1 MTLTDWILD
10 IALIAVVLLQI
21 RGRRLT
27 PRWLL
32 APIVIVAWA
41 AATYLH
47 TIPTS
52 GNDLLLIIGCAAAG
66 TVLGVLCAVFT
77 SVTADGSG
85 APVAKAGVVAATL
98 WVLGVGTRL
107 AFQLYVTHGG
117 GPAVARFSIAH
128 SLTLPGAWTAALVLM
143 ALCEAVFR
151 TGILAWRGYLV
162 RRQHLAGADGHGLS
176 LAATGHHGAER

>member
-1 MTLTDWILD
+1 MTITDYILD

-27 PRWLL
+27 ARWLL

-41 AATYLH
+41 ATSYLH
-47 TIPTS
+47 SIPTS

-77 SVTADGSG
+77 SVKADGRG
-85 APVAKAGVVAATL
+85 APVAKAGAIAAAL

-117 GPAVARFSIAH
+117 GPAVARFSVLH

-151 TGILAWRGYLV
+151 TGVLAWRGYAV
-162 RRQHLAGADGHGLS
+162 RRQQPPVGTSNGPSLVVAGR
-176 LAATGHHGAER
+176 HGAEH

>member
-27 PRWLL
+27 ARWLL

-41 AATYLH
+41 AASYLR

-77 SVTADGSG
+77 SVTADGPG
-85 APVAKAGVVAATL
+85 APLAKAGVAAAAL

-143 ALCEAVFR
+143 ALSEAVFR
-151 TGILAWRGYLV
+151 TGVLAWRGYAV
-162 RRQHLAGADGHGLS
+162 RRQQLAGGAGRGPW
-176 LAATGHHGAER
+176 LAVAGDHGAER

>member
-1 MTLTDWILD
+1 MTITDYILD
-10 IALIAVVLLQI
+10 IGLIAVVLLQI

-27 PRWLL
+27 ARWLL

-41 AATYLH
+41 AISYLH
-47 TIPTS
+47 SIPTS

-77 SVTADGSG
+77 SVTADGRG
-85 APVAKAGVVAATL
+85 APVAKAGVIAAAL

-151 TGILAWRGYLV
+151 TGVLAWRGYAV
-162 RRQHLAGADGHGLS
+162 RRQQVAGAAGSGLS
-176 LAATGHHGAER
+176 LAGAGSYGAEH

>member
-27 PRWLL
+27 ARWLL

-41 AATYLH
+41 ATTYLR

-77 SVTADGSG
+77 SVTADGPG
-85 APVAKAGVVAATL
+85 APVAKAGAAAAAL
-98 WVLGVGTRL
+98 WVLGAGTRL

-128 SLTLPGAWTAALVLM
+128 SLTLSGAWTAALVLM

-151 TGILAWRGYLV
+151 TGVLAWRGYAV
-162 RRQHLAGADGHGLS
+162 RRQQLAGGAGRGPS
-176 LAATGHHGAER
+176 LPVAGHHGAER